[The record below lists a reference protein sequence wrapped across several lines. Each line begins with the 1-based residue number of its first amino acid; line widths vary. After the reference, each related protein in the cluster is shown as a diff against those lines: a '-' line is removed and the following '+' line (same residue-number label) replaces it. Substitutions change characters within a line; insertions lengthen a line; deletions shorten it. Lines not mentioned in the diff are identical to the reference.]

1 MAFIECN
8 HSSGL
13 CLGYLLC
20 TKIVEETWKHMI
32 AFSNLY
38 HRLCYRNLAS
48 SIGNDNDPFVPHIQS
63 HECYRSS
70 RVSWQGIS
78 PRTTDLVVPEYS
90 GPSTRTV
97 KIKTKCI
104 KNILQWKQIRY
115 VHIRHS
121 AHASYCLNSTQ
132 CIPGNIDTIR
142 FCPAVLWLYH
152 QLSINILLIPQLHET
167 TLSQHAII
175 WCRNDR

>member
-38 HRLCYRNLAS
+38 HRLCYRNLTS

-78 PRTTDLVVPEYS
+78 PRTADLVVPEYS

-104 KNILQWKQIRY
+104 KTYCNENKSGMSIFDITY
-115 VHIRHS
+115 MYHIVLIAHS
-121 AHASYCLNSTQ
+121 ASQEISTRLDFVLLCCGCIISSRSTYC
-132 CIPGNIDTIR
+132 
-142 FCPAVLWLYH
+142 
-152 QLSINILLIPQLHET
+152 
-167 TLSQHAII
+167 
-175 WCRNDR
+175 